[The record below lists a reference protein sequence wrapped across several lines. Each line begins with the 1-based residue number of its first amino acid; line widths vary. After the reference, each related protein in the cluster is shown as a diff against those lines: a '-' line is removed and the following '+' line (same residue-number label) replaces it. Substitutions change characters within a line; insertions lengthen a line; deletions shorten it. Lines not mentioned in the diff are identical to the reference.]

1 VAIKIVKNSVKKGPP
16 PAQQRASRTPS
27 SYRQQPR
34 RQQQS
39 SGGAGKAIAAVIIVV
54 VLLGIVIIAAN
65 SGKQQPQSQYRQTAD
80 ARTGDKRKLE
90 GLDSLGGMTMG
101 EWEKLHNK
109 DNAALKSRKA
119 RMRKPKNSR

>member
-1 VAIKIVKNSVKKGPP
+1 MAIKIVKNSVKKGPP

-54 VLLGIVIIAAN
+54 VLLGIVIIAAT
-65 SGKQQPQSQYRQTAD
+65 SSKQPPQSQYHQTAE
-80 ARTGDKRKLE
+80 ARTGDNRKLE

-109 DNAALKSRKA
+109 DNAALKARKS
-119 RMRKPKNSR
+119 RMRKPKNHR